1 MDQEQII
8 KKARD
13 FVRQAEKEIT
23 LHAVYVFGS
32 TASGTT
38 HKYSDIDV
46 ALFTE
51 NVPPSERLA
60 LLIRLYRMADT
71 IDPRIEPHLFSLDS
85 SQNRFAEII
94 RETGIR
100 IA

>member
-1 MDQEQII
+1 MDQEQIM
-8 KKARD
+8 KLVRD
-13 FVRQAEKEIT
+13 FVRQAKKEIP

-32 TASGTT
+32 MLSGAM

-51 NVPPSERLA
+51 SVPPSDRLA
-60 LLIRLYRMADT
+60 LLVRLYRMADA

-85 SQNRFAEII
+85 AQNRFAETI